1 MHRSPGVARPQDA
14 TPYYAAPTEPGAF
27 DAGITSSSYV
37 VPGNPNLF
45 MDDMSGQDW
54 LDPLSALDF
63 SNFAQAGS
71 ADSAM
76 DFGFF

>member
-1 MHRSPGVARPQDA
+1 MPKDYLVGAQTAPEVPPTPRDGGFVA
-14 TPYYAAPTEPGAF
+14 G
-27 DAGITSSSYV
+27 
-37 VPGNPNLF
+37 L
-45 MDDMSGQDW
+45 DDQYWQLDPL

-76 DFGFF
+76 GLTFY

>member
-1 MHRSPGVARPQDA
+1 MSKVPLLNTEFRA
-14 TPYYAAPTEPGAF
+14 TPNNGEVG
-27 DAGITSSSYV
+27 
-37 VPGNPNLF
+37 PGNDHEYSSIPHDGGSATGLNDQYWQFDPL
-45 MDDMSGQDW
+45 

-76 DFGFF
+76 GLTFF

>member
-1 MHRSPGVARPQDA
+1 MGIQPISNTGIRA
-14 TPYYAAPTEPGAF
+14 TPNNSVVGSGIGP
-27 DAGITSSSYV
+27 DITSTPHEGGFV
-37 VPGNPNLF
+37 TDF
-45 MDDMSGQDW
+45 DDQYWQFDPL

-76 DFGFF
+76 GLTFF